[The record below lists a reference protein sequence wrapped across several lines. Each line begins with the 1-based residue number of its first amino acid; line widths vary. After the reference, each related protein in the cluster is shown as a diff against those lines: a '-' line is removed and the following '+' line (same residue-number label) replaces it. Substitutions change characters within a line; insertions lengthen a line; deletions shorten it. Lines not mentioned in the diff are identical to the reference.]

1 MPEVPP
7 RPRQLALDLPVDS
20 RHGVEDFLVGP
31 SNEAAYGLVE
41 AWPQWPEAWL
51 RLVGPEGAGK
61 THLAAIW
68 AKTAHA
74 WTVPVAQVRQANVPH
89 LVSGG
94 ALVVEDCDVGP
105 RDEPALFHLMNAIK
119 AKGGFLLLTARSAP
133 DLWGLQVPDLLSR
146 LRLAPAGHDR
156 RARRRAAARA
166 PRQALHRPAARGR
179 HRHHRG
185 PGAADGALL
194 RRRAPDRRRAR
205 QALARTRPAGDAAA
219 GDGSARRLVPGG
231 VRELPPR
238 AHAGARAGMSRRV
251 CDPRACCLVPEP
263 RRHPGQAA
271 KPRRSG
277 IHRRA
282 LSPPMD
288 PGSPLRYVQDDD
300 AFPSVNSSL

>member
-31 SNEAAYGLVE
+31 SNEAAYGLIE

-51 RLVGPEGAGK
+51 RLIGPEGSGK

-74 WTVPVAQVRQANVPH
+74 WTVPAAQVRQANVPH

-105 RDEPALFHLMNAIK
+105 RDESALFHLMNAIK

-146 LRLAPAGHDR
+146 LRLAPQATIDAPDDALLRALLVKLFIDR
-156 RARRRAAARA
+156 QLVVDTGIIEALVLRMERSFAAAR
-166 PRQALHRPAARGR
+166 QIVDALDRLSLERGR
-179 HRHHRG
+179 RVTR
-185 PGAADGALL
+185 PLAME
-194 RRRAPDRRRAR
+194 
-205 QALARTRPAGDAAA
+205 ALA
-219 GDGSARRLVPGG
+219 GSF
-231 VRELPPR
+231 
-238 AHAGARAGMSRRV
+238 
-251 CDPRACCLVPEP
+251 
-263 RRHPGQAA
+263 QAE
-271 KPRRSG
+271 
-277 IHRRA
+277 
-282 LSPPMD
+282 
-288 PGSPLRYVQDDD
+288 
-300 AFPSVNSSL
+300 